1 MPAVYLTSAIDP
13 HSELSL
19 DGCSW
24 LKMTLAV
31 CEQLLFPPSFYPL
44 LTRVL
49 PVVILL
55 MIGSIGSLLYMLG
68 TIVTRL
74 PPPDQDPEAR
84 RIRLEEDVQ
93 VDERG
98 RPVLAIV
105 TGDGV
110 PITDGQAP
118 VPLRT
123 WNICGGGMAF

>member
-1 MPAVYLTSAIDP
+1 
-13 HSELSL
+13 
-19 DGCSW
+19 
-24 LKMTLAV
+24 MTLAV
-31 CEQLLFPPSFYPL
+31 CKQLLFPPSTHPH

-49 PVVILL
+49 PVLILL
-55 MIGSIGSLLYMLG
+55 VIGSIGSLLYMLG

-74 PPPDQDPEAR
+74 PPLDQDPEAG

-93 VDERG
+93 VDARG

-110 PITDGQAP
+110 PITDGQP
-118 VPLRT
+118 LVPLRT